1 MNELIKVE
9 HLTKRYNDFALS
21 DASLY
26 VEPGRVVGLIGSN
39 GAGKTTM
46 LKAIL
51 GLISVDEGAIS
62 LFGIDSGKSRHT
74 VQHDIDSVKERIG
87 VVFDT
92 CAFLTT
98 MYVKDVEALGRAS
111 YSKWDSALFEK
122 LCKRFDLGF
131 KKRVKDLSRGM
142 GMKLTLAFA
151 LAHHPDILILDEAT
165 AGLDPLARDEILDIL
180 RDFMSD
186 ENHGILMATHITTDL
201 EKIADEVVCIDN
213 GRILFS
219 MPKDAI
225 CDEAGIVHCRKS
237 DIDRLQSSGWTNG
250 QLKTLSHGYGVDVL
264 VPERLA
270 FASKFDD
277 IPVERVSIEE
287 YMTLTLK
294 GESL

>member
-1 MNELIKVE
+1 
-9 HLTKRYNDFALS
+9 
-21 DASLY
+21 
-26 VEPGRVVGLIGSN
+26 
-39 GAGKTTM
+39 
-46 LKAIL
+46 
-51 GLISVDEGAIS
+51 
-62 LFGIDSGKSRHT
+62 
-74 VQHDIDSVKERIG
+74 
-87 VVFDT
+87 
-92 CAFLTT
+92 
-98 MYVKDVEALGRAS
+98 
-111 YSKWDSALFEK
+111 
-122 LCKRFDLGF
+122 
-131 KKRVKDLSRGM
+131 
-142 GMKLTLAFA
+142 MKLTLAFA

-165 AGLDPLARDEILDIL
+165 AGLDPLARDEILDII

-250 QLKTLSHGYGVDVL
+250 QFKMLSHGYGVDVL
-264 VPERLA
+264 VPDRLA

-287 YMTLTLK
+287 YMALTLK